1 MAYRPI
7 RTIARIQS
15 TTQVQ
20 VQANIVH
27 SHLIK
32 YNFLILSHP
41 FSSSQVSLY
50 GPPLNQQCQDD
61 LPRTS
66 NLPLYQSLGPLLG
79 HPLTQPCQD
88 DLYNTMKCP
97 ALYPALY
104 TTAIIV
110 LGIGFSWRI
119 DGQSVDCTTNCWVCC
134 MWNILSVVT
143 GGFTLCKTTIEGA
156 LSPLWKLFNLPRY

>member
-7 RTIARIQS
+7 RTTARIQS
-15 TTQVQ
+15 ATHVQ
-20 VQANIVH
+20 MQANIVH

-32 YNFLILSHP
+32 YNVFILSHP

-50 GPPLNQQCQDD
+50 GPPLNQQCRDD

-88 DLYNTMKCP
+88 DLHSTIKCP
-97 ALYPALY
+97 VRSNRILPLSIGPSINSARSSFRKPRRRLIQYSSMVSFDPRNPHGVPP
-104 TTAIIV
+104 V
-110 LGIGFSWRI
+110 LFVPKKDSNLRFC
-119 DGQSVDCTTNCWVCC
+119 VDYHGLN
-134 MWNILSVVT
+134 
-143 GGFTLCKTTIEGA
+143 K
-156 LSPLWKLFNLPRY
+156 

>member
-7 RTIARIQS
+7 RTTARIQS
-15 TTQVQ
+15 TTHVQ

-32 YNFLILSHP
+32 YNVLILSRP

-50 GPPLNQQCQDD
+50 GPPLNQQCRDD
-61 LPRTS
+61 LPRMS

-97 ALYPALY
+97 ALYPAPY
-104 TTAIIV
+104 TDAF
-110 LGIGFSWRI
+110 G
-119 DGQSVDCTTNCWVCC
+119 TT
-134 MWNILSVVT
+134 T
-143 GGFTLCKTTIEGA
+143 GGVLMQDQGDGLQSLTF
-156 LSPLWKLFNLPRY
+156 LSRWLKPTEQRYSAYEWELAAAAYCL